1 MIHSLPDSALMIL
14 KMNLDFKLST
24 LQYSWGKILNKV
36 LRLEGAFNWGQGE
49 QDHQAFPHLK
59 HILYILKTNYPQ

>member
-36 LRLEGAFNWGQGE
+36 LRLEGAFN
-49 QDHQAFPHLK
+49 
-59 HILYILKTNYPQ
+59 